1 MAGLG
6 RFRSPPGLESGFTL
20 VEALVATLL
29 LATCLIPAAYALRD
43 AVGGPG
49 ANADAAHNLDCVST
63 LMETLVATPYDVLA
77 GYAAAPSS
85 YPGPNDTG
93 CPARKVTIQFY
104 GNEATQ
110 QVVPGNSA
118 YLLYVS
124 VSLDPSVS
132 GNPYTLTTL
141 VAR

>member
-1 MAGLG
+1 MAGMG
-6 RFRSPPGLESGFTL
+6 RFRSPVGLESGFTL

-43 AVGGPG
+43 AAEGPG
-49 ANADAAHNLDCVST
+49 DNAVAAHNLDCVST
-63 LMETLVATPYDVLA
+63 LMETLVATPYNVLA
-77 GYAAAPSS
+77 GYAAVPSS

-93 CPARKVTIQFY
+93 CPARQVTIQFY

-110 QVVPGNSA
+110 QIVPGNST
-118 YLLYVS
+118 YLLLVS
-124 VSLDPSVS
+124 VALDKSVA
-132 GNPYTLTTL
+132 GNPFTLTTL